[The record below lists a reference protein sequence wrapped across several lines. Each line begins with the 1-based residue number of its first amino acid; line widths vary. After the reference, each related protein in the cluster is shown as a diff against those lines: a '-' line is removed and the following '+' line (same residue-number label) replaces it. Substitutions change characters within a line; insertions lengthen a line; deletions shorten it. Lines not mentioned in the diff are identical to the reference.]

1 MYVVDCTKKDRWY
14 GISANNHGYFGP
26 QFVTREDKV
35 RNYVRVND
43 HCINTIL

>member
-14 GISANNHGYFGP
+14 GISANNHGYVSP

-35 RNYVRVND
+35 
-43 HCINTIL
+43 CKQLCKSK